1 MMTLMR
7 YLFILEGGE
16 ASAVLKEKLSQGMKE
31 LDSGVEYDFY
41 EAAGAED
48 ALRHVSL
55 FCDLHKDIDTCFVSC
70 GGDAL
75 TAGVAAG
82 LMGSDE
88 GKYLA
93 VYDTEGNNSLARYY
107 EGADFGS
114 LAGLIAGSPAGID
127 MIRVNNSY
135 AVNAC
140 TFGLD
145 DILNG
150 KGTGFIPSLSAILR
164 RSFRTIRIKADG
176 VPLDTGSILLF
187 TLANGRYA
195 SGGLNCAPQASNDD
209 GKMDLCIVKNLS
221 PTRLMKLLPA
231 LVSGGLADEP
241 SFADYIILRRIKNL
255 EVESAKEVTLDLDGI
270 MLTDKHFSIRMI
282 PGAIRFIVPAQG

>member
-7 YLFILEGGE
+7 YLFILEASE
-16 ASAVLKEKLSQGMKE
+16 ASAVLKEKLSQGMKK

-41 EAAGAED
+41 EAVGPED

-82 LMGSDE
+82 LMGSGE
-88 GKYLA
+88 GKFLA
-93 VYDTEGNNSLARYY
+93 VYDPEGSNSLARYY
-107 EGADFGS
+107 GGADFGS
-114 LAGLIAGSPAGID
+114 LASLIAGSPAGID

-150 KGTGFIPSLSAILR
+150 KGTGFIPSLSTILR

-195 SGGLNCAPQASNDD
+195 SRGLNCAPQASNDD

-231 LVSGGLADEP
+231 LASGGLADEP
-241 SFADYIILRRIKNL
+241 SFADDIILRRVKNL
-255 EVESAKEVTLDLDGI
+255 EIESPKELTLDLDGI
-270 MLTDKHFSIRMI
+270 KLSDKHFNIKLI
-282 PGAIRFIVPAQG
+282 PGGINIKIPSST

>member
-1 MMTLMR
+1 MIPVLR
-7 YLFILEGGE
+7 YVFILEDRRLME
-16 ASAVLKEKLSQGMKE
+16 DLSRGMKE

-41 EAAGAED
+41 EAAGPED

-55 FCDLHKDIDTCFVSC
+55 YCDLHKDIDTCFVSC
-70 GGDAL
+70 GGDPL

-82 LMGSDE
+82 LMGSGE

-93 VYDTEGNNSLARYY
+93 VYDTEGANSLARNY

-114 LAGLIAGSPAGID
+114 LPLLIAGSPSGID

-140 TFGLD
+140 TFGLEE
-145 DILNG
+145 IANG
-150 KGTGFIPSLSAILR
+150 KGSGFIPSLSAILK
-164 RSFRTIRIKADG
+164 RSFRTIRIKSDG
-176 VPLDTGSILLF
+176 VPLDTGPVLLF

-209 GKMDLCIVKNLS
+209 GRMDLCIVKTLP
-221 PTRLMKLLPA
+221 PTRLMKLFPA
-231 LVSGGLADEP
+231 LASGGLADEP
-241 SFADYIILRRIKNL
+241 AFAGDIILRRTRSL
-255 EVESAKEVTLDLDGI
+255 EVESTKEVTLDLDGTP
-270 MLTDKHFSIRMI
+270 LTDKHFTIRLI
-282 PGAIRFIVPAQG
+282 PDAIRLIVPLQG

>member
-1 MMTLMR
+1 MMSMLR

-16 ASAVLKEKLSQGMKE
+16 TSAVLKEKLSQGMKE

-41 EAAGAED
+41 EAAGPED

-82 LMGSDE
+82 LMGSGE

-93 VYDTEGNNSLARYY
+93 VYDAEGSNSLAKYY

-114 LAGLIAGSPAGID
+114 LASLIAGSPAGID

-145 DILNG
+145 DLLNG
-150 KGTGFIPSLSAILR
+150 KGTGFIPSLSTILR

-231 LVSGGLADEP
+231 LASGEFADEP
-241 SFADYIILRRIKNL
+241 SFTDDIILRRIKNL
-255 EVESAKEVTLDLDGI
+255 EVESAKEVTLDLDG
-270 MLTDKHFSIRMI
+270 MTLTDKHFSIRMI
-282 PGAIRFIVPAQG
+282 PGAVHIIVPVQG

>member
-1 MMTLMR
+1 M
-7 YLFILEGGE
+7 
-16 ASAVLKEKLSQGMKE
+16 
-31 LDSGVEYDFY
+31 
-41 EAAGAED
+41 
-48 ALRHVSL
+48 
-55 FCDLHKDIDTCFVSC
+55 SC

-82 LMGSDE
+82 LMGSGE

-195 SGGLNCAPQASNDD
+195 SGGLNCTPQASNDD

-231 LVSGGLADEP
+231 LASGGLADEP
-241 SFADYIILRRIKNL
+241 SFADDIILRRIKNL

-270 MLTDKHFSIRMI
+270 TLTDKHFSIRMI

>member
-16 ASAVLKEKLSQGMKE
+16 ASAVLKEQLSQGMKE

-93 VYDTEGNNSLARYY
+93 VFDAGGANSLARYY
-107 EGADFGS
+107 EDADFGS
-114 LAGLIAGSPAGID
+114 LANLIAGSPATID

-145 DILNG
+145 ELLSG
-150 KGTGFIPSLSAILR
+150 KGAGFIPSLSTILR
-164 RSFRTIRIKADG
+164 RSFRSIRVNADG
-176 VPLDTGSILLF
+176 MPLDTGAILLF

-195 SGGLNCAPQASNDD
+195 SGGLHCAPQASNDD

-221 PTRLMKLLPA
+221 PTRLMKILPA
-231 LVSGGLADEP
+231 LASGGLADEP
-241 SFADYIILRRIKNL
+241 SFADDVILRRIKKL
-255 EVESAKEVTLDLDGI
+255 EVESSKEVTLDLDGTA
-270 MLTDKHFSIRMI
+270 LTDKHFSIRLI
-282 PGAIRFIVPAQG
+282 PGAVRFIVPAQG

>member
-7 YLFILEGGE
+7 YLFILEASE
-16 ASAVLKEKLSQGMKE
+16 ASAVLKEKLSQGMKK

-41 EAAGAED
+41 EAAGPED

-82 LMGSDE
+82 LMGSGE
-88 GKYLA
+88 GKFLA
-93 VYDTEGNNSLARYY
+93 VYDPEGSNSLARHY
-107 EGADFGS
+107 EGADFSS
-114 LAGLIAGSPAGID
+114 LASLIAGSPAGID

-150 KGTGFIPSLSAILR
+150 KGTGFIPSLSTILR

-231 LVSGGLADEP
+231 LASGGLADEP
-241 SFADYIILRRIKNL
+241 SFADDIILRRVKNL
-255 EVESAKEVTLDLDGI
+255 EIESPKELTLDLDGI
-270 MLTDKHFSIRMI
+270 KLSDKHFNIKLI
-282 PGAIRFIVPAQG
+282 PGGINIKIPSST